1 MEKPPAFP
9 QPANIVSH
17 SSASMT
23 VYAHSHSAYYGEYPS
38 RPILM
43 EREKENKKKK
53 WERHPRLKPKAALPL
68 CYGKVFK
75 TASLHPSNQRERP
88 VWEIIRT
95 APGKAATD
103 DFSANFQLLLP
114 HFFERTDW

>member
-38 RPILM
+38 RPILI
-43 EREKENKKKK
+43 EREKENKK
-53 WERHPRLKPKAALPL
+53 EA
-68 CYGKVFK
+68 G
-75 TASLHPSNQRERP
+75 ASPSAQTEGGTP
-88 VWEIIRT
+88 
-95 APGKAATD
+95 ATLLNRCLLFYM
-103 DFSANFQLLLP
+103 DFLTTSVVLSFS
-114 HFFERTDW
+114 R